1 MENSNS
7 DILKTLSTIVD
18 KLDDLSDRTS
28 ELEYRLADLELG
40 QKLLNNHNDGITL
53 TSFFAKKDY
62 TTDEQLDEDE
72 AEELQRYLSCHYAL
86 NCNLDEE
93 LSKAQFEEL
102 GFDLTQDEI
111 NKAVQMYQETTTL

>member
-18 KLDDLSDRTS
+18 KLDDLSDRTT
-28 ELEYRLADLELG
+28 ELEYRLDDIELG
-40 QKLLNNHNDGITL
+40 QQLLNQHNDDITL
-53 TSFFAKKDY
+53 ISFLAKKDY
-62 TTDEQLDEDE
+62 ATDKELDKDE

-102 GFDLTQDEI
+102 GFDFTQDEI